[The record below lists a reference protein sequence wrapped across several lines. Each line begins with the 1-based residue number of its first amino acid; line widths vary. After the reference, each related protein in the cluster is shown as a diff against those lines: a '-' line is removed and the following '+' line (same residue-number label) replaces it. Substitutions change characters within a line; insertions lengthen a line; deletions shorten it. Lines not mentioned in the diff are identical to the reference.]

1 MKMISF
7 RIDEHDWELFKKI
20 AEAKGSKGSIK
31 LRELVKDYI
40 RNNTHILDEIVKGG
54 QKWTN

>member
-54 QKWTN
+54 QK